1 MGEPEKNMSD
11 LGVLLVY
18 LCIKHT
24 RQGTENILQ
33 EDYFRSRILIGEMYR
48 KGRGQRFRRRESGA
62 HSTNTT

>member
-1 MGEPEKNMSD
+1 MSD

-24 RQGTENILQ
+24 RQGTENIQ
-33 EDYFRSRILIGEMYR
+33 EEYFRSRILIGEMYR
-48 KGRGQRFRRRESGA
+48 KGREKRFRRMESGA